1 MDHASDSATQSDAES
16 LILAALSA
24 KLGVDLQPRR
34 LHFPSGAYCDVDG
47 VSVDET
53 VLVEA
58 FARQSKLKG
67 GQRGKIARDAL
78 KLLTLREHRP
88 SARLIIALADVRV
101 VKSLTATSWLAE
113 ALRTFKVDVLYVEI
127 PADARDKIA
136 AAEIRQLMVNPTGDS
151 A

>member
-1 MDHASDSATQSDAES
+1 MPHASDSTTQSDVEA
-16 LILAALSA
+16 LILAAVSA

-47 VSVDET
+47 VSTDEN

-58 FARQSKLKG
+58 FARQTKLKG

-78 KLLTLREHRP
+78 KLLTLREHKP
-88 SARLIIALADVRV
+88 GARLIVALADPAV

-113 ALRTFKVDVLYVEI
+113 ALRTFNVEVLYVEI
-127 PADARDKIA
+127 PSDARDKVA
-136 AAEIRQLMVNPTGDS
+136 AAEIRQVMVNPPS
-151 A
+151 ASD